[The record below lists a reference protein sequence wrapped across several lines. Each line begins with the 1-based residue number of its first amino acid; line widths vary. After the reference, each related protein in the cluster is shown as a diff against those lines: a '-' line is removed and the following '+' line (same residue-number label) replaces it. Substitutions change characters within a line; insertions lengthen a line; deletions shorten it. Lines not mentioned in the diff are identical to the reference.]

1 MRARRWN
8 AVGLGSAVAVALI
21 CAASTVPA
29 AAAPPSA
36 GATAA
41 ATYTCATFEG
51 LVLTQPS
58 VNYSGV
64 SLRAGETITARM
76 SPAATGDEII
86 LTVAR
91 GFSITFYSAPAAQ
104 GMVYTAPGDGSYGLG
119 WSLEAAGTRPPSIT
133 WTFDCST
140 SSGGTT
146 PVADSDR
153 DGVSDA
159 ADACATTVLP
169 DAIRRPVAGSY
180 YADRTGRF
188 IDGAGRAAGVTVV
201 DAGGCS
207 ATQIAKAVGLSAK
220 DSKAGV
226 PLSVL
231 TSWAAAH

>member
-8 AVGLGSAVAVALI
+8 AVGLGSAMALALI
-21 CAASTVPA
+21 CAASSVPA
-29 AAAPPSA
+29 AAAPPSG
-36 GATAA
+36 GAAA

-58 VNYSGV
+58 VSYSGV
-64 SLRAGETITARM
+64 SLRTGEAITARV
-76 SPAATGDEII
+76 SPAAAGDEI
-86 LTVAR
+86 LLSATR
-91 GFSITFYSAPAAQ
+91 GLAFSFYSAPATQ
-104 GMVYTAPGDGSYGLG
+104 GIVYTASADGTYGLG
-119 WSLEAAGTRPPSIT
+119 WSLDAAGTTPSSLT
-133 WTFDCST
+133 WTFDCSS

-159 ADACATTVLP
+159 ADACAGTILP

-207 ATQIAKAVGLSAK
+207 AAQIAKAVGLSAK
-220 DSKAGV
+220 DSKAGI

-231 TSWAAAH
+231 TSWAAGH